1 MGLSRLAD
9 SCGSASLEETLNTEW
24 FDRVCMSALGHRT
37 SQEHTYDLAR
47 LVLQRGI
54 PGDFVECGV
63 YAGASCAL
71 MARAILDYCVDRS
84 FGESEGV
91 RLAISEG
98 RSVHLFDSFEGIPA
112 PGEHDLE
119 LRHNVGGESAVSLE
133 DVKANM
139 QTWGIPEELLVYHQG
154 LFRETVEPWAASAP
168 RIALLRL
175 DGDLYDST
183 KTCIDELY
191 PLVSPGGYII
201 VDDFNLSGARPAPIA
216 FRKPA

>member
-1 MGLSRLAD
+1 MSP
-9 SCGSASLEETLNTEW
+9 EW

-37 SQEHTYDLAR
+37 SQEQTYDLAR

-71 MARAILDYCVDRS
+71 MARAILDHCVDRS
-84 FGESEGV
+84 FVEAEGV

-98 RSVHLFDSFEGIPA
+98 RRVHLFDSFEGIPA
-112 PGEHDLE
+112 PGEHDRE
-119 LRHNVGGESAVSLE
+119 LRHNVGGESAVSME

-139 QTWGIPEELLVYHQG
+139 QTWGIPEELLFYWMG
-154 LFRETVEPWAASAP
+154 DFSSTIPWAIEGNAIGEP
-168 RIALLRL
+168 LKKIALLRL
-175 DGDLYDST
+175 DGDLYEST
-183 KTCIDELY
+183 RIPLEHLY

-201 VDDFNLSGARPAPIA
+201 VDDFNLSGARRATVEYFKFSGPAPIA
-216 FRKPA
+216 FRKPE

>member
-1 MGLSRLAD
+1 M
-9 SCGSASLEETLNTEW
+9 NTEW

-37 SQEHTYDLAR
+37 SQEETYDLAR

-54 PGDFVECGV
+54 SGDMVECGV

-71 MARAILDYCVDRS
+71 MARAIMDFLPEIGWGPEYTLNHNYVGPR
-84 FGESEGV
+84 
-91 RLAISEG
+91 
-98 RSVHLFDSFEGIPA
+98 VHLFDSFEGIPA
-112 PGEHDLE
+112 PGEHDRE
-119 LRHNVGGESAVSLE
+119 LRHNVGGESAVSME

-201 VDDFNLSGARPAPIA
+201 VDDFNLSGARRATVEYFKFSGPAPIA